1 VKQQAAARAKS
12 TAAHPATAFVEHRER
27 LVSVAYRIVGSA
39 ADAEDVVQEA
49 WLRWSTVDQ
58 AEVRDQLAFL
68 VRVTTRLSLDRLR
81 RVKARRETYPGE
93 WLPEPLVTDRSVE
106 DDAIQSEAVS
116 IAMVRVLE
124 TLSPLER
131 AVFVLREAFDLP
143 YAEIGETLGRTEPTV
158 RKLAGRARDH
168 VESKKP
174 RFEADQATRHDISK
188 RFIAATRT
196 GDLGDLMSVL
206 APGVTLIADSGGK
219 VRAPLLPVLGA
230 DKVARFLLSV
240 AARELGGLRIAVVSL
255 NGGPAVVVSSVDG
268 AQAALEFDVVDGRI
282 QTIYLVANPDKLA
295 GMSRA
300 DGGAA
305 SSG

>member
-1 VKQQAAARAKS
+1 M
-12 TAAHPATAFVEHRER
+12 
-27 LVSVAYRIVGSA
+27 
-39 ADAEDVVQEA
+39 
-49 WLRWSTVDQ
+49 
-58 AEVRDQLAFL
+58 
-68 VRVTTRLSLDRLR
+68 
-81 RVKARRETYPGE
+81 
-93 WLPEPLVTDRSVE
+93 
-106 DDAIQSEAVS
+106 AIL
-116 IAMVRVLE
+116 RVLE

-168 VESKKP
+168 VERNKP
-174 RFEADQATRHDISK
+174 RFEADPATRRRVSE

-196 GDLGDLMSVL
+196 GDVEDLMSVL
-206 APGVTLIADSGGK
+206 APGVNLIADSGGK

-230 DKVARFLLSV
+230 DKVARFVLSV
-240 AARELGGLRIAVVSL
+240 AARELGELRVQIVSL
-255 NGGPAVVVSSVDG
+255 NGGPAVVVSSAEA
-268 AQAALEFDVVDGRI
+268 AQAALEFDLVDGLI

-300 DGGAA
+300 NGGVA